1 MGEAVHDSR
10 STAAAPELS
19 CIEGPGLLAA
29 DVNSDSP
36 NSAAYSPLTALH
48 PPHTMADAI
57 DSALDL
63 LRRLNPKDVRRNV
76 AHLVALNPALEED
89 LLESVD
95 IPLTT
100 RTCAATQRDFLCCDY
115 NRDGDS
121 WRSPWSNEFE
131 PPIDEGV
138 TPSDRI
144 RKMEVRANEAFDV
157 YRELYFEGG
166 TSSVYLWDMDD
177 GFAGC
182 VLLKKGTSRDIQHV
196 PTSASSG
203 SWDSIHVFDAQD
215 RARTA
220 HYKLTSTVILSLGT
234 DSDALGCLDLS
245 GNMVRQVE
253 ADMAV
258 EDDTSHVA
266 NIGRMVEDMELKMR
280 NLLQEVYFG
289 KAKDVVG
296 DLRSIPP
303 LSQTN
308 RDRATQRE
316 MIDSMGR

>member
-1 MGEAVHDSR
+1 
-10 STAAAPELS
+10 
-19 CIEGPGLLAA
+19 
-29 DVNSDSP
+29 
-36 NSAAYSPLTALH
+36 
-48 PPHTMADAI
+48 MADPI

-63 LRRLNPKDVRRNV
+63 LRRLNPKDVKANV
-76 AHLVALNPALEED
+76 DHLISLNPDLTED

-95 IPLTT
+95 IPLAVRKCSKTK
-100 RTCAATQRDFLCCDY
+100 RDFLCCDY

-131 PPIDEGV
+131 PTLEDGEGV

-144 RKMEVRANEAFDV
+144 RKMEVKANEAFDV

-166 TSSVYLWDMDD
+166 ISSVYLWDMDD

-182 VLLKKGTSRDIQHV
+182 VLLKKAV
-196 PTSASSG
+196 NPTPKSSG

-234 DSDALGCLDLS
+234 DSAELGGLDLS
-245 GNMVRQVE
+245 GNMVRQIE
-253 ADMAV
+253 QDLAV
-258 EDDTSHVA
+258 DDDTSHVA
-266 NIGRMVEDMELKMR
+266 NIGKLVEDMELKMR

-316 MIDSMGR
+316 MLSSIGR